1 MNYNAVVSHAQYTG
15 ICLGTKFGN
24 ESYAFYFAWQASIVD
39 FSINLAWVACS
50 VNHLNIDAGFN
61 NRSSPK
67 SM

>member
-1 MNYNAVVSHAQYTG
+1 MQSSAMLSIQGYVWAQNLAMNLT
-15 ICLGTKFGN
+15 LFT
-24 ESYAFYFAWQASIVD
+24 FAWQGSIVD

-50 VNHLNIDAGFN
+50 VNHNIDAGFN